1 MNPGLDDTTGPDGF
15 LSFNVQITG
24 RNAVVEAVPEG
35 YVDYAVVCTD
45 AAGGAVAAE
54 RLGSLTP
61 PPDATTARFGI
72 ELEVPA
78 EADIRCDWY
87 NILAA
92 DATEPVSPTPS
103 PPPTPVP
110 TATPSPTPEVDG
122 RTAEI
127 IAGSCDEGEA
137 DLASADTIVSL
148 TDLVAADGDSVGRDV
163 DAVPETSFTSIAL
176 SIDDLVAEGHV
187 IAVGSVEDDEELV
200 ACGDI
205 AGVLTENGDLAVAL
219 REVDDAGFAGVAYL
233 SPSASD
239 PDQTGVSLFLVDG
252 LAGQADEGTPTAV
265 AARS

>member
-61 PPDATTARFGI
+61 PPDATAARFGI
-72 ELEVPA
+72 ELEIPA
-78 EADIRCDWY
+78 GADIRCDWY

-103 PPPTPVP
+103 PPPDTGPNRYP
-110 TATPSPTPEVDG
+110 PSPTPEVDG

-127 IAGSCDEGEA
+127 IAGSCDEGKA

-148 TDLVAADGDSVGRDV
+148 TDLVAADGESVGRDV

-176 SIDDLVAEGHV
+176 SIDELVAEEHA
-187 IAVGSVEDDEELV
+187 IAVGSVEDDNELV

-219 REVDDAGFAGVAYL
+219 RGSRRCRLCRGCLPL
-233 SPSASD
+233 SQCQRSR
-239 PDQTGVSLFLVDG
+239 PDGC
-252 LAGQADEGTPTAV
+252 LALP
-265 AARS
+265 R